1 MSENRRMTVNRD
13 GSPCYDIVYADSFDA
28 LPAELEAL
36 GGKDR
41 KICVITDDRVEA
53 LYGREVLARV
63 LEICPDARM
72 CVIPQPGSEELADM
86 IAACMQKHK
95 NLDTMAG
102 IYRFL
107 IENGYD
113 RKSLLVALGGGV
125 VGDMTGFAAATY
137 LRGVDFVQ
145 IPTTLLAQA
154 DSSIGGKTGIDF
166 EGYKNM
172 IGAFCMPRLVYSN
185 VSTLKSLDGRQFS
198 SGFAEV
204 MKHGLIRD
212 DSYYEWLLENMYEIL
227 GQETEVLQEM
237 LINSNRIK
245 KEVVEADPL
254 EKGERMVLNLGHTVG
269 HAIEKNKNFTMTH
282 GECVALGCV
291 AAAWISWKR
300 DLIEMEDFYEIRDMF
315 VPFGLP
321 ICVEGLDVDRVLALM
336 KSDKKTVNGRVR
348 FVLLKGI
355 GQAFIDETVTDEE
368 IRLAL
373 KELIFAEEG

>member
-1 MSENRRMTVNRD
+1 MSENRRLTVNRD
-13 GSPCYDIVYADSFDA
+13 GNPCCDIVYTDSFDA

-36 GGKDR
+36 DGKNR
-41 KICVITDDRVEA
+41 RICVITDTKVES

-63 LEICPDARM
+63 LEVCPDARM
-72 CVIPQPGSEELADM
+72 CVIPEGEE
-86 IAACMQKHK
+86 HK
-95 NLDTMAG
+95 DLDTMAA

-107 IENGYD
+107 CESGYGT
-113 RKSLLVALGGGV
+113 KTLLVALGGGA

-137 LRGVDFVQ
+137 LSGVSFVR

-154 DSSIGGKTGIDF
+154 DFSAEGINGINFGGCR
-166 EGYKNM
+166 NM
-172 IGAFCMPRLVYSN
+172 IGAFCMPGLIYLN
-185 VSTLKSLDGRQFS
+185 VSTLKTLDGRQFS

-204 MKHGLIRD
+204 MKHGLVRD

-227 GQETEVLQEM
+227 GQETEVLEDM
-237 LINSNRIK
+237 LCRSGSIMI
-245 KEVVEADPL
+245 EAAEADHPG
-254 EKGERMVLNLGHTVG
+254 KGEGKVLDLGHTIG
-269 HAIEKNKNFTMTH
+269 SALEKYMDSAMTH
-282 GECVALGCV
+282 GECEALGCV

-321 ICVEGLDVDRVLALM
+321 ICVESMNVDKVLTIIR
-336 KSDKKTVNGRVR
+336 SDEKAADGKVP

-355 GQAFIDETVTDEE
+355 GQAFADVYVTEEE

>member
-1 MSENRRMTVNRD
+1 MDIRQKKRLTAIMSDMRRLTVEQD
-13 GSPCYDIVYADSFDA
+13 GSPCYEIVYTDSFDG
-28 LPAELEAL
+28 LSAELEAL
-36 GGKDR
+36 GGKSR
-41 KICVITDDRVEA
+41 RICVITDTKVEK
-53 LYGREVLARV
+53 LYGKEVLARV
-63 LEICPDARM
+63 LEVCPDARM
-72 CVIPQPGSEELADM
+72 CVIPEGEE
-86 IAACMQKHK
+86 HK

-137 LRGVDFVQ
+137 LRGVDYVQ
-145 IPTTLLAQA
+145 VPTTLLSQA

-172 IGAFCMPRLVYSN
+172 IGAFRMPGLVYSN

-227 GQETEVLQEM
+227 GQESGVLQEM
-237 LINSNRIK
+237 LLRSNQIK

-254 EKGERMVLNLGHTVG
+254 EKGERRILNLGHTIG
-269 HAIEKNKNFTMTH
+269 HAIEKNSGFTLTH

-300 DLIEMEDFYEIRDMF
+300 DLIGMEDFYEIRDMF

-321 ICVEGLDVDRVLALM
+321 ICLEELNVEKVLALT
-336 KSDKKTVNGRVR
+336 KSDKKAENGKIN

-355 GQAFIDETVTDEE
+355 GQAFVDDTVTDEE

>member
-1 MSENRRMTVNRD
+1 MNDNRRLTVNRD
-13 GSPCYDIVYADSFDA
+13 GSPCYDIIYTDSFNA

-41 KICVITDDRVEA
+41 RICVITDAKVEK

-72 CVIPQPGSEELADM
+72 CVIPEGEE
-86 IAACMQKHK
+86 HK

-145 IPTTLLAQA
+145 VPTTLLAQA

-185 VSTLKSLDGRQFS
+185 VSTLKSLEGRQFS

-227 GQETEVLQEM
+227 GQETDVLQEM
-237 LINSNRIK
+237 LYRSNEIK

-254 EKGERMVLNLGHTVG
+254 EKGERMILNLGHTVG
-269 HAIEKNKNFTMTH
+269 HAIEKYKNFTMTH

-321 ICVEGLDVDRVLALM
+321 ICLEELNTDRVLALT
-336 KSDKKTVNGRVR
+336 KSDKKAVNGKVR

-355 GQAFIDETVTDEE
+355 GKAFVDETVTDEE